1 MKARNGQERIK
12 LAIGITM
19 YNENWELFM
28 RTIRGVCQGLIDI
41 YNDELKLYKSHN
53 KTLTWNDFKDKFLI
67 VLIAD
72 GYRELTAPKRDVPA
86 EKTFPY
92 NAK

>member
-1 MKARNGQERIK
+1 
-12 LAIGITM
+12 M

-41 YNDELKLYKSHN
+41 YNDELKLYQKQGKSL
-53 KTLTWNDFKDKFLI
+53 KWVDFKDKFLI

-72 GYRELTAPKRDVPA
+72 GFRELTGKKGEDIFPPK
-86 EKTFPY
+86 
-92 NAK
+92 AKEMGIFD